1 MRRELLFAAVITIA
15 FAVGASAQSGTGMTG
30 PGAGAGT
37 GKPGQAGQGGT
48 MDEGGMAGGSFGIVD
63 LLKGGKS
70 DITMTG
76 CLQRADQSATGAGRA
91 FVLNNVRPGA
101 PSSAAA
107 VSKVNEAT
115 GTTGAASVTL
125 TGKESDL
132 QKHVGERVEL
142 RGKWDESGK
151 GAPVNGSLFKV
162 RSVKAAE
169 GSCSTQG

>member
-15 FAVGASAQSGTGMTG
+15 FSVGASAQSGTGMTG
-30 PGAGAGT
+30 PGAGTGT

-48 MDEGGMAGGSFGIVD
+48 IDEGGMRGGSFGVVD
-63 LLKGGKS
+63 MLKGGKGN
-70 DITMTG
+70 ITMNG
-76 CLQRADQSATGAGRA
+76 CLQREDQPASGGRRA

-101 PSSAAA
+101 PSSAAS
-107 VSKVNEAT
+107 VSKASGAA

-132 QKHVGERVEL
+132 LKHVGERVEL

-162 RSVKAAE
+162 SSVKAAE
-169 GSCSTQG
+169 GSCSAQS